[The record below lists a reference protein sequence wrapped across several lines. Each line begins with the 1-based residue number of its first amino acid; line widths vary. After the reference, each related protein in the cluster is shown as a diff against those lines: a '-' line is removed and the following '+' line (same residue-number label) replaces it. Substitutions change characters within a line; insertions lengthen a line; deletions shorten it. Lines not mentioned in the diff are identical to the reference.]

1 MKDALGEGQRRT
13 VEWGWAPGVG
23 IALASREINTATE
36 QLVNHAAVRRTL
48 EVELLRTADTS
59 GAGTDQILPMTT
71 RHLRGPPGAG
81 RERSHTAGVDR
92 ISCPRGRRS
101 PWTATVPSHLMIQMM
116 KTILTRNWLRCLRKR
131 DVFFM
136 RNAHGECKQRKTKSQ
151 RSIPYA
157 KGAFNKDTTTRQLH

>member
-71 RHLRGPPGAG
+71 RHLRGPLGAG
-81 RERSHTAGVDR
+81 RERSHTAGPELTGYHV
-92 ISCPRGRRS
+92 RGGGEALGLLRS
-101 PWTATVPSHLMIQMM
+101 HHI
-116 KTILTRNWLRCLRKR
+116 
-131 DVFFM
+131 
-136 RNAHGECKQRKTKSQ
+136 
-151 RSIPYA
+151 
-157 KGAFNKDTTTRQLH
+157 